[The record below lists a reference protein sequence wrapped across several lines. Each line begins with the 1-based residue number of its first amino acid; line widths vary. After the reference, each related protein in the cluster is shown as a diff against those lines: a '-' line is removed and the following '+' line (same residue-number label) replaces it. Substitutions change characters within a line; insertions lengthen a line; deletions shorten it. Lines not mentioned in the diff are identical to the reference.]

1 MVYIVGFIGFIL
13 GFAGG
18 LGILYFMLKNVSS
31 EDLIEDKYLK
41 LKYGLLNWGMA
52 IAGACYA
59 VYVYESYA
67 F

>member
-13 GFAGG
+13 GFVGG
-18 LGILYFMLKNVSS
+18 LGILYFMLRNVSN

-52 IAGACYA
+52 IAGAYYA
-59 VYVYESYA
+59 VYIYKSYS